1 MNGELRLYYLDE
13 SGFSPS
19 LSVTWSWALT
29 GQRKAIP
36 YENPKGRRVN
46 ALAVYEPYART
57 PQLQWRLE
65 PRTLKSADLVALL
78 ATLVDDSLPVV
89 VVMDNGSIHVSR
101 DTQAAL
107 VGLGELDLSVFR
119 LPAYSPELNAIER
132 VFRTLK
138 HHHMPERT
146 YFTQEQLA
154 AAVDRAFAQVALRLA
169 QPSGQKLCEAA

>member
-1 MNGELRLYYLDE
+1 MRLYYLDE

-19 LSVTWSWALT
+19 LATSWSWALT

-46 ALAVYEPYART
+46 ALAVWEPLAPT
-57 PQLQWRLE
+57 PCLGWRLA
-65 PRTLKSADLVALL
+65 PRTLKSADLIALL
-78 ATLVDDSLPVV
+78 ATLVDESLPVV

-101 DTQAAL
+101 ETQAAL
-107 VGLGELDLSVFR
+107 VGLGAQHLTVMR
-119 LPAYSPELNAIER
+119 LPAYSPELNDIER

-146 YFTQEQLA
+146 YFTQDQLL
-154 AAVDRAFAQVALRLA
+154 AAVDRGFAQVALRLA
-169 QPSGQKLCEAA
+169 QTSGQKPCEAA

>member
-1 MNGELRLYYLDE
+1 LRLYYLDE

-19 LSVTWSWALT
+19 LATSWSWALT

-36 YENPKGRRVN
+36 YENPQGRRVN
-46 ALAVYEPYART
+46 ALAVWEPHAAT
-57 PQLQWRLE
+57 PRLLWRLAA
-65 PRTLKSADLVALL
+65 RTLKSADLVALL
-78 ATLVDDSLPVV
+78 TALVDDDLPVV

-101 DTQAAL
+101 DTQTAL
-107 VGLGELDLSVFR
+107 VGLGECGLSVFR
-119 LPAYSPELNAIER
+119 LPAYSPELNDIER

-154 AAVDRAFAQVALRLA
+154 LAVDRGFAQLAQRLA
-169 QPSGQKLCEAA
+169 QASGQKLCEAA

>member
-1 MNGELRLYYLDE
+1 LRLYYLDE

-19 LSVTWSWALT
+19 LSVSWSWALT

-36 YENPKGRRVN
+36 YENPQGRRVN
-46 ALAVYEPYART
+46 ALAVWEPCAPT
-57 PQLQWRLE
+57 PRLLWRLA

-78 ATLVDDSLPVV
+78 TTLLDEALPVV

-107 VGLGELDLSVFR
+107 VGLGKRQLTVLR
-119 LPAYSPELNAIER
+119 LPPYSPELNDIER

-146 YFTQEQLA
+146 YFTQDQLA
-154 AAVDRAFAQVALRLA
+154 AAVDRGFAQLAHRLA
-169 QPSGQKLCEAA
+169 QPSGQELCEAA